1 MQLTKEYREE
11 IKKLRKVPVRKAEAS
26 SAIVVNVP
34 IGSLKLHDAHR
45 ALYIATSSFVELAS
59 KQKTIVEIIKKFE
72 TDMKEMF
79 EKADSMTKEEILN
92 RVRELALEKIP
103 ETPEKIQIPEKA

>member
-1 MQLTKEYREE
+1 MQITKEYREE

-26 SAIVVNVP
+26 SAIVINCP

-59 KQKTIVEIIKKFE
+59 KQKTIIEIIKKFE
-72 TDMKEMF
+72 KDIKEMF
-79 EKADSMTKEEILN
+79 EKVDSMTKEEILD
-92 RVRELALEKIP
+92 RVRGLALEKVDASVIP
-103 ETPEKIQIPEKA
+103 LKID

>member
-1 MQLTKEYREE
+1 MRVIKEYREE

-59 KQKTIVEIIKKFE
+59 KQRIIIEIIKKFE
-72 TDMKEMF
+72 KDMKEMM

-92 RVRELALEKIP
+92 RVKELALEKVENP
-103 ETPEKIQIPEKA
+103 ETHLQIDA